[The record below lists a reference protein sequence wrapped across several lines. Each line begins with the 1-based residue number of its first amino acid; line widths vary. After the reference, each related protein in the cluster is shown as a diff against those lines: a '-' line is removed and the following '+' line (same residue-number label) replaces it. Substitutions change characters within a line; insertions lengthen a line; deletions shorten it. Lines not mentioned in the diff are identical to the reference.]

1 MEGRILEIERKFQV
15 LELPEDLDQYQKK
28 EIKQGYLCKGP
39 IVRIRKSNDQY
50 YLTYKNKKGISQ
62 EHAIQSQE
70 IEMELT
76 KEAFLHLMEKVDGNI
91 IEKTRYLIPLTEQLT
106 IELDIFEG
114 KLQGLFFA
122 EVEFAS
128 EEEAKEFAKPEWFGA
143 EVSFDKR
150 YRNSYLSQV
159 NSYEELRIQ

>member
-1 MEGRILEIERKFQV
+1 MEIERKFQV
-15 LELPEDLDQYQKK
+15 LELPQNLEQYITKK
-28 EIKQGYLCKGP
+28 IKQGYLCTGP

-62 EHAIQSQE
+62 EHAIQSDE

-76 KEAFLHLMEKVDGNI
+76 EEAFFHLVEKVDGNL
-91 IEKTRYLIPLTEQLT
+91 IEKTRYLIPLNKRLT
-106 IELDIFEG
+106 IELDVFEG
-114 KLQGLFFA
+114 KLKGLYFA

-128 EEEAKEFAKPEWFGA
+128 EEEAKEFVKPEWFGA

-159 NSYEELRIQ
+159 DSIEELGVI

>member
-1 MEGRILEIERKFQV
+1 MEIERKFRV
-15 LELPEDLDQYQKK
+15 IELPQNLEQYKKK

-39 IVRIRKSNDQY
+39 IVRIRKSNDHY

-70 IEMELT
+70 IEMDLT
-76 KEAFLHLMEKVDGNI
+76 EESFWHLVEKIDGNI
-91 IEKTRYLIPLTEQLT
+91 IEKTRYLIPLTEKLT
-106 IELDIFEG
+106 IELDIFDG
-114 KLQGLFFA
+114 KLKGLFFA
-122 EVEFAS
+122 EVEFSS
-128 EEEAKEFAKPEWFGA
+128 EDEAKEFAKPTWFGE

-159 NSYEELRIQ
+159 DSFADLGII